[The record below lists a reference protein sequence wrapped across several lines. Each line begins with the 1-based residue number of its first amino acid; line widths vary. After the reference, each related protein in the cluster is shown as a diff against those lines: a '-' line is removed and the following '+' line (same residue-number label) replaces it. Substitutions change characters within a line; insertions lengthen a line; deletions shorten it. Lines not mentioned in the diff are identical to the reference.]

1 MLTIN
6 GLHKFYFLPYFHD
19 MRCKAP
25 RIAEIIRAKYNR
37 DPLNGDVYIFM
48 SKDNRKV
55 KMVHFE
61 NHAYYLH
68 EKSYINGYS
77 FMKVRFDE
85 ERPVYQVDWKDLVA
99 ILESPVIKEV
109 KLGSVK
115 FN

>member
-6 GLHKFYFLPYFHD
+6 GLRKFYFLPLFHD

-25 RIAEIIRAKYNR
+25 RITEIIRSHYNR

-48 SKDNRKV
+48 SKDCKKV

-68 EKSYINGYS
+68 EKTYVRGYS
-77 FMKVRFDE
+77 FMRISFD
-85 ERPVYQVDWKDLVA
+85 RSGPVYHMDWKDVVA
-99 ILESPVIKEV
+99 ILETPVIKELRL
-109 KLGSVK
+109 K
-115 FN
+115 